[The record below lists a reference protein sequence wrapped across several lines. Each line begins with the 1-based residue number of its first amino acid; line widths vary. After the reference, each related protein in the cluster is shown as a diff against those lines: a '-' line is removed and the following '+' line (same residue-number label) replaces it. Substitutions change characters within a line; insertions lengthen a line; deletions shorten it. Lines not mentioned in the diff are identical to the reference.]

1 MNRLYGL
8 FDTILDARGGGE
20 GPKPPRAQI
29 HEIGVKAVEKA
40 LEPQPDEPRPAKRVV
55 AGQPDNERGLANVD

>member
-8 FDTILDARGGGE
+8 FDTILDAGGGGD
-20 GPKPPRAQI
+20 GPKPPLAQI

-40 LEPQPDEPRPAKRVV
+40 LEPQPDEPRPAERVV
-55 AGQPDNERGLANVD
+55 AGQPDNERKLTSVD